1 MLVAA
6 TSSVVADWE
15 LRLRIREQ
23 VERHGLKGGTIA
35 KALGITPQYW
45 SSVTVGKFLFPRE
58 LLEKT
63 LDLLEFDDD
72 DRRELLTL
80 REVAKERAPFAA
92 YSALFGES
100 LMRLYGLEAGA
111 HAVRTFENSVVPGL
125 LQTEDYTRALMRS
138 TAATRPTEAEQR
150 VRARLDRQRRLDP
163 PDPLQLSVVIGQA
176 VLMCQVGGPQVHQQ
190 QLRHLRN
197 LAADRS
203 NTIDLRV
210 IPFEAGDSLAGL
222 NAATFHLLDFQSAR
236 LPTVGWLETAIYGEL
251 TEDSRKVDALQY
263 LYEQASAIALSGDD
277 SLQLIDRIASQIG
290 QT

>member
-1 MLVAA
+1 MTA
-6 TSSVVADWE
+6 TSPVVADWE

-23 VERHGLKGGTIA
+23 VERHGLKGGAIA

-63 LDLLEFDDD
+63 LDLLEFDDE
-72 DRRELLTL
+72 DRRELVAL
-80 REVAKERAPFAA
+80 RETAKERVPFAG
-92 YSALFGES
+92 YSALLSES

-111 HAVRTFENSVVPGL
+111 HAIRTFETSAVPGL
-125 LQTEDYTRALMRS
+125 LQTEDYARVLMRS

-150 VRARLDRQRRLDP
+150 VRVRLERQRRLDP

-176 VLMCQVGGPQVHQQ
+176 VLMYQVGGPEVHKQ
-190 QLRHLRN
+190 QLLHIRD
-197 LAADRS
+197 LAADRT

-222 NAATFHLLDFQSAR
+222 NAATFHLLDFESAR

-251 TEDSRKVDALQY
+251 TEDARKVDALQY
-263 LYEQASAIALSGDD
+263 LYEQARAIALDVDD
-277 SLQLIDRIASQIG
+277 SLQLIDRIANQIG
-290 QT
+290 QP